1 DVETELNG
9 LMTYDR
15 KIVKGSISKFFTVN
29 QNVIYK
35 NLYLTDVL
43 PTSLTNAR
51 SWKYTTTQPASDWY
65 TTTFNDMNWRT
76 AAGGFGTLGTPGG
89 NIRTIWNTD
98 DIWLRQTFDIGTLT
112 PIVLDSLVLNV
123 HHDEGCEIYLN
134 GVLASTLTGYT
145 SSYMVYPISDLA
157 KKALISNGSNTI
169 SIHCNQVYG
178 GQYIDA
184 GISLQSYEKLQTP
197 LALNNPS
204 SPNSCKVYPNPASNK
219 LSIVRKNAQ
228 TELIGIYNLVGRE
241 VMELNKMD
249 NLLDI
254 SSLTSGMYF
263 IKVKTNKELE
273 TISFMKK

>member
-1 DVETELNG
+1 
-9 LMTYDR
+9 
-15 KIVKGSISKFFTVN
+15 
-29 QNVIYK
+29 
-35 NLYLTDVL
+35 
-43 PTSLTNAR
+43 
-51 SWKYTTTQPASDWY
+51 
-65 TTTFNDMNWRT
+65 
-76 AAGGFGTLGTPGG
+76 
-89 NIRTIWNTD
+89 
-98 DIWLRQTFDIGTLT
+98 LRQTFDIGTLT

-228 TELIGIYNLVGRE
+228 TELIGIYKRVGRE